1 MIRLGLTQRVDVIGE
16 YGERRDCLDQAWTEL
31 LVRWGYQ
38 PVPLP
43 NTVDEPAAY
52 LSTMDLDGLVLTSGN
67 DLAHLDG
74 ATKPAPERDA
84 FEQAALDWAF
94 DRSIPVIGICRG
106 LELLNHYF
114 GGTLST
120 VDDHVATTHDISFD
134 SLTINYPRKTQLSLP
149 DNAKVNSY
157 HNYGIS
163 RQDVAPDL
171 NILATAPDETV
182 EALRHPSHAAFGI
195 MWHPE
200 REAQP
205 TKFDRK
211 LFDTLFTPT
220 Q

>member
-1 MIRLGLTQRVDVIGE
+1 MIRLGLTQRVDVIEE

-52 LSTMDLDGLVLTSGN
+52 LSRMDLDGLVLTSGN

-94 DRSIPVIGICRG
+94 DRSIPVIGVCRG

-120 VDDHVATTHDISFD
+120 VDGHVATTHDILFNNS
-134 SLTINYPRKTQLSLP
+134 TINYPQKTQLSLP
-149 DNAKVNSY
+149 EDARVNSY

-163 RQDVAPDL
+163 HQDVAPDL
-171 NILATAPDETV
+171 NVLATAPDETV

-200 REAQP
+200 REAEP
-205 TKFDRK
+205 TELDRK